1 MENRNMTSVNGVPM
15 KFFEFLRET
24 EALQF
29 GAYTLK
35 SGRVSPYFFNSGRF
49 DTGGRLRR
57 LGEYF
62 AGAIHSHAPQASV
75 IFGPAYKGVPLCVAA
90 AMALERLTGT
100 EVGYLF
106 DRKEEKGHGEWGRFV
121 GRSPASGERVVMV
134 DDVITD
140 GETKLEAAAKLR
152 ASFEVSI
159 EALVIAFDRMEVDAA
174 GEDAVQ
180 RFEES
185 TGIPVVSLM
194 TLAELEQAIQQNIE
208 TGKGAGED
216 QGGETGGV
224 SKKAGTPGL
233 EVLEHIKEYR
243 RRYGAERSKAGI

>member
-1 MENRNMTSVNGVPM
+1 MTSVNGDP
-15 KFFEFLRET
+15 KAFFEFLRET

-62 AGAIHSHAPQASV
+62 AGAIHAHAPGASLV
-75 IFGPAYKGVPLCVAA
+75 FGPAYKGVPLCVAA
-90 AMALERLTGT
+90 AMALERRTGA

-106 DRKEEKGHGEWGRFV
+106 DRKEKKAHGERGGFV
-121 GRSPASGERVVMV
+121 GRSPNPGERMVMV

-140 GETKLEAAAKLR
+140 GKTKLEAVAKLR
-152 ASFEVSI
+152 ESFDVSI
-159 EALVIAFDRMEVDAA
+159 EALVIAFDRMEVDST

-180 RFEES
+180 RFQDA
-185 TGIPVVSLM
+185 TGIPVISLM
-194 TLAELEQAIQQNIE
+194 TLAGLEQAMVQTI
-208 TGKGAGED
+208 GSGAG
-216 QGGETGGV
+216 GGV
-224 SKKAGTPGL
+224 EESAASENLAPPGL
-233 EVLEHIKEYR
+233 EVLEQIRAYR
-243 RRYGAERSKAGI
+243 RRYGAQRSTAGMDP